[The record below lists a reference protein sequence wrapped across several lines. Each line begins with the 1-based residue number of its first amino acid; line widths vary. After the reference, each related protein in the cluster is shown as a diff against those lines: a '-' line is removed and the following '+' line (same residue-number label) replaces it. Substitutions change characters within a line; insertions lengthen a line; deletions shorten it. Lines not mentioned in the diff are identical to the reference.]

1 MSTTKHERN
10 NDEWKGPRRLPS
22 VKEKLSSF
30 VRRGREKAKK
40 TTLSVL
46 GESRQERPSLD
57 ESMKA
62 LPRVQVSDFGTSSL
76 EIDLQSLEAFR
87 IAPSQPAR
95 GAEQAKQVKKTSS
108 RTSTMTPIADM
119 FARKATTAALS
130 TVDMRTLNKSSP
142 SLLTSVASSKPA
154 EARRPGQA
162 PSMSSRSTV
171 VATAAAPSTASSVII
186 INNNSSTGQPQ
197 SHTSKPW
204 PPPETPRTAAAP
216 IRTQFSTASTST
228 SNQANKLPLHEPPRR
243 AAFVPAYVP
252 SRAAPIVTPVGPVIR
267 PHHQNAD
274 TVARQQRLQHNTE
287 KRHSNPSGMPS
298 SSTTTTTA
306 PAPNK
311 LLLAEITNTDRRR
324 SWQPAPTSVP
334 SAAGTPTSSGP
345 PSASAPWRGRDLD
358 GSSSKRA
365 SSRIAS
371 DRLAWI
377 RELEEGKKKK
387 STINGDLPVLRNMQ
401 GSVADKLA
409 KFEQQKQQQQMQQ
422 QIPLTRSNST
432 RSRISSV
439 ADTTFSSY
447 NGPATARSSLDTCRT
462 SSVFSHYDDSFR
474 EKMEIITGAANKTAD
489 EENEEKPA
497 LTKVTATFVPIEKK
511 EPIVAPVTQ
520 AAEDESA
527 AKTAPE
533 DVAPVSPAVEKIEPA
548 TTDAPIPADVPLPED
563 VEEKA
568 GPIEVPTISVSSE
581 TEKMEPTTSEAPL
594 AADVPLPEDV
604 EVEEKPAPEEVP
616 SVSVSVEKAEPIAI
630 DADRATDEAAEEK
643 PTVAEVSTAVVA
655 AGEMTKP
662 TCADG
667 PQSV

>member
-1 MSTTKHERN
+1 MSTKHERN
-10 NDEWKGPRRLPS
+10 TDEWKGPRRLPS

-57 ESMKA
+57 EGMKA
-62 LPRVQVSDFGTSSL
+62 FPRVQVSDFGTSSL

-87 IAPSQPAR
+87 IAPSQAAR
-95 GAEQAKQVKKTSS
+95 GAEQPKQVKKTSS

-186 INNNSSTGQPQ
+186 INNSSTGQPQ

-216 IRTQFSTASTST
+216 IRTQFSTVSTST
-228 SNQANKLPLHEPPRR
+228 SNQPNKLPLREPPRR

-252 SRAAPIVTPVGPVIR
+252 SRATPIVTPVEPVIR
-267 PHHQNAD
+267 PHQQNAD
-274 TVARQQRLQHNTE
+274 AVARQQRLQPNTE

-311 LLLAEITNTDRRR
+311 LLLAEIVNTDRRR

-334 SAAGTPTSSGP
+334 SSAGTPTSSGP

-358 GSSSKRA
+358 GGSSKRA

-489 EENEEKPA
+489 DENEEKLA
-497 LTKVTATFVPIEKK
+497 LNKVTSTFVSIEKK
-511 EPIVAPVTQ
+511 EPIAAPVTQ
-520 AAEDESA
+520 VAEAESA
-527 AKTAPE
+527 GKPVPE
-533 DVAPVSPAVEKIEPA
+533 AVASVSPSEEKIEPT
-548 TTDAPIPADVPLPED
+548 TTDAPVPADVPLPED
-563 VEEKA
+563 VDVEEKA
-568 GPIEVPTISVSSE
+568 APVEVPTISVSSE
-581 TEKMEPTTSEAPL
+581 TEKMEPTASEAPL
-594 AADVPLPEDV
+594 AVDVPLPEDV
-604 EVEEKPAPEEVP
+604 EVEEKPALEEIP
-616 SVSVSVEKAEPIAI
+616 SISASVEKTEPITI
-630 DADRATDEAAEEK
+630 DAVRAADEAVEEK
-643 PTVAEVSTAVVA
+643 PTVADVSTVVVS
-655 AGEMTKP
+655 AGEMT
-662 TCADG
+662 ADE
-667 PQSV
+667 PQPI

>member
-1 MSTTKHERN
+1 MSSKHERN
-10 NDEWKGPRRLPS
+10 TGEWKGPRRLPS
-22 VKEKLSSF
+22 VREKLSGF

-95 GAEQAKQVKKTSS
+95 GAEQARQVKKTSS
-108 RTSTMTPIADM
+108 RTSTITPIADM

-130 TVDMRTLNKSSP
+130 TVDMRSLNKSSP

-162 PSMSSRSTV
+162 PSMSSR
-171 VATAAAPSTASSVII
+171 AAAAPSTASSVVIV
-186 INNNSSTGQPQ
+186 NSSSTGQPQ
-197 SHTSKPW
+197 SHPSKPW
-204 PPPETPRTAAAP
+204 PPPETPRAAAAP
-216 IRTQFSTASTST
+216 IRTQFPTASTSN
-228 SNQANKLPLHEPPRR
+228 SDQPNKLPLREPPRR
-243 AAFVPAYVP
+243 AAFVPAYVL
-252 SRAAPIVTPVGPVIR
+252 SRAAPIVTPAEPVIR

-274 TVARQQRLQHNTE
+274 AVARQQRLQHNTE
-287 KRHSNPSGMPS
+287 KRHSNPTGMPS
-298 SSTTTTTA
+298 SSTTTATA

-311 LLLAEITNTDRRR
+311 LLLAEIVNTDRRR

-334 SAAGTPTSSGP
+334 SASGTPTSSGP

-358 GSSSKRA
+358 GSSTKRA

-422 QIPLTRSNST
+422 QVPLTRSNST

-474 EKMEIITGAANKTAD
+474 EKMEIITGATNKTAD

-497 LTKVTATFVPIEKK
+497 LNKVTSTFVSIEKK
-511 EPIVAPVTQ
+511 EPIAAPVDQT
-520 AAEDESA
+520 ADDEGTEKPA
-527 AKTAPE
+527 LE
-533 DVAPVSPAVEKIEPA
+533 DVAPASPTVEKIEP
-548 TTDAPIPADVPLPED
+548 TTADAPIPAE
-563 VEEKA
+563 VEIEAKPA
-568 GPIEVPTISVSSE
+568 LIEVPTISVSSE
-581 TEKMEPTTSEAPL
+581 TEKMEPTTGDAP
-594 AADVPLPEDV
+594 APADVPLPEDV
-604 EVEEKPAPEEVP
+604 EVEEKPTLEEIP
-616 SVSVSVEKAEPIAI
+616 SISVSAEKMKPIAI
-630 DADRATDEAAEEK
+630 DADLAADEAAEEK
-643 PTVAEVSTAVVA
+643 PTVADVPTAIA
-655 AGEMTKP
+655 PASEIIEP
-662 TCADG
+662 TCVDK
-667 PQSV
+667 PQPI

>member
-1 MSTTKHERN
+1 MSSKHERN
-10 NDEWKGPRRLPS
+10 TDEWKGPRRLPS
-22 VKEKLSSF
+22 VREKLSGF

-46 GESRQERPSLD
+46 GESRQERPSLE

-95 GAEQAKQVKKTSS
+95 GAEQARQVKKTSS
-108 RTSTMTPIADM
+108 RTSTITPIADM

-130 TVDMRTLNKSSP
+130 TVDMRSLNKSSP

-162 PSMSSRSTV
+162 PSMSSR
-171 VATAAAPSTASSVII
+171 AAAAPSTASSVVII
-186 INNNSSTGQPQ
+186 NNSSTGQPQ
-197 SHTSKPW
+197 SHLSKPW
-204 PPPETPRTAAAP
+204 PPPETPRAAAAP
-216 IRTQFSTASTST
+216 IRTQLSTASTSN
-228 SNQANKLPLHEPPRR
+228 SNQPNKLPLREPPRR

-252 SRAAPIVTPVGPVIR
+252 SRAAPIVTSAEPVIR

-274 TVARQQRLQHNTE
+274 AVARQQRLQHNTE
-287 KRHSNPSGMPS
+287 KRHSNPIGMPS

-311 LLLAEITNTDRRR
+311 LLLAEIVNTDRRR

-334 SAAGTPTSSGP
+334 SASGTPTSSGP

-358 GSSSKRA
+358 GSSTKRA

-409 KFEQQKQQQQMQQ
+409 KFEQQKLQQQMQQ
-422 QIPLTRSNST
+422 QAPLTRSNST

-497 LTKVTATFVPIEKK
+497 LNKVTSTFVSIEKREPIEG
-511 EPIVAPVTQ
+511 PVSQATDEE
-520 AAEDESA
+520 AAEKPALEEIVVPA
-527 AKTAPE
+527 
-533 DVAPVSPAVEKIEPA
+533 SPAAEKIEPTTAVA
-548 TTDAPIPADVPLPED
+548 TIPAE
-563 VEEKA
+563 VEIEAKPA
-568 GPIEVPTISVSSE
+568 LIEVPTISVSSE
-581 TEKMEPTTSEAPL
+581 TEKMEPTTSDAP
-594 AADVPLPEDV
+594 APADVPLPEDV
-604 EVEEKPAPEEVP
+604 EVEEKPTLEEIP
-616 SVSVSVEKAEPIAI
+616 SISVSAEKMEPIAM
-630 DADRATDEAAEEK
+630 DADLAADEAAEEK
-643 PTVAEVSTAVVA
+643 PTVADVPTAIA
-655 AGEMTKP
+655 PASEIIEP
-662 TCADG
+662 TCVDDSQ
-667 PQSV
+667 PI

>member
-1 MSTTKHERN
+1 MSSKHERN
-10 NDEWKGPRRLPS
+10 TDEWKGPRLLPS
-22 VKEKLSSF
+22 VREKLSGF

-95 GAEQAKQVKKTSS
+95 GAEQTRQVKKTSS
-108 RTSTMTPIADM
+108 RTSTITPIADM

-130 TVDMRTLNKSSP
+130 TVDMRSLNKSSP
-142 SLLTSVASSKPA
+142 SLLTSVANSKPA

-162 PSMSSRSTV
+162 PSTSSR
-171 VATAAAPSTASSVII
+171 AAAAPSTASSVVII
-186 INNNSSTGQPQ
+186 NNSSTGQPQ
-197 SHTSKPW
+197 SHPSKPW
-204 PPPETPRTAAAP
+204 PPPEAPRAAAAP
-216 IRTQFSTASTST
+216 TRSQFSTASTSNST
-228 SNQANKLPLHEPPRR
+228 QPNKLPLREPPRR
-243 AAFVPAYVP
+243 AAFVPAYIP
-252 SRAAPIVTPVGPVIR
+252 SRAASIVTPAEPVIR

-274 TVARQQRLQHNTE
+274 AVARQQRLQHNTE
-287 KRHSNPSGMPS
+287 KRHSNPTGMSS
-298 SSTTTTTA
+298 SSTTTATA

-311 LLLAEITNTDRRR
+311 LLLAEIVNTDRRR

-334 SAAGTPTSSGP
+334 SASGTPTSSGP

-358 GSSSKRA
+358 GSSTKRA

-422 QIPLTRSNST
+422 QVPLTRSNST

-489 EENEEKPA
+489 DENEEKPA
-497 LTKVTATFVPIEKK
+497 LNKVTSTFVSIEKK
-511 EPIVAPVTQ
+511 EPTAAPVSQATDEE
-520 AAEDESA
+520 AAEKPA
-527 AKTAPE
+527 LN
-533 DVAPVSPAVEKIEPA
+533 DVVVPASPAVEKIEP
-548 TTDAPIPADVPLPED
+548 TTADVEIEAKPPL
-563 VEEKA
+563 
-568 GPIEVPTISVSSE
+568 IEVPTISVSSE
-581 TEKMEPTTSEAPL
+581 TEKTEATTGDAP
-594 AADVPLPEDV
+594 APADVPLPEDV
-604 EVEEKPAPEEVP
+604 EVEEKPTVEEIP
-616 SVSVSVEKAEPIAI
+616 STSVSSEKMGPIAI
-630 DADRATDEAAEEK
+630 DAGLAADEAAEEK
-643 PTVAEVSTAVVA
+643 PAVADISAATAPTS
-655 AGEMTKP
+655 EIIEP
-662 TCADG
+662 TCVDE
-667 PQSV
+667 PQPI

>member
-10 NDEWKGPRRLPS
+10 NEEWKGPRRLPS

-95 GAEQAKQVKKTSS
+95 STEQAKQVKKTSS

-119 FARKATTAALS
+119 FARRATTAALS

-186 INNNSSTGQPQ
+186 INNSSTGQPQ

-216 IRTQFSTASTST
+216 IRTQSSTASTST
-228 SNQANKLPLHEPPRR
+228 SNQPNKLPLREPPRR

-252 SRAAPIVTPVGPVIR
+252 SRAAPIVTPVEPVIR
-267 PHHQNAD
+267 PHHQNSD

-311 LLLAEITNTDRRR
+311 LLLAEIVNTDRRR

-409 KFEQQKQQQQMQQ
+409 KFEQQKQQQQIQ

-497 LTKVTATFVPIEKK
+497 LNKVTATFVPIEKK
-511 EPIVAPVTQ
+511 EPIVAPATQ

-533 DVAPVSPAVEKIEPA
+533 DVAPVSPVVEKIESP
-548 TTDAPIPADVPLPED
+548 TTDAPIPADVPFPED
-563 VEEKA
+563 VEEKVA
-568 GPIEVPTISVSSE
+568 PVEVPTISVSSE
-581 TEKMEPTTSEAPL
+581 TEKMESTTSEAPL

-604 EVEEKPAPEEVP
+604 EVEEKPASEEVS

-630 DADRATDEAAEEK
+630 DAERAADEAAKEK
-643 PTVAEVSTAVVA
+643 PAVADVSTAVVVA
-655 AGEMTKP
+655 DEMTKP
-662 TCADG
+662 TCADE
-667 PQSV
+667 PQTI